1 MLWKLDGVA
10 LEDLVPVP
18 KAQPGRHFSTGHHIL
33 GNLSSTLDAKYAQ
46 MTYGEHYRKKVEAA
60 LKLERQRCADL
71 LAEQKKK
78 ASTQKTLT
86 PIKKTPVSPRKK
98 PQPRYDLNELRHHQR
113 RCAAL
118 LFGARDRGA
127 HKLPVL

>member
-78 ASTQKTLT
+78 ASDTKDPDTDKEDT
-86 PIKKTPVSPRKK
+86 S
-98 PQPRYDLNELRHHQR
+98 
-113 RCAAL
+113 
-118 LFGARDRGA
+118 
-127 HKLPVL
+127 LPTKETSASI